1 MKRETIS
8 QALNGIDERYIDEAA
23 VFRPAA
29 LQNSPE
35 RSAGVK
41 TKRIITIALAAALI
55 LALGAAAYASDIFG
69 IKTMVKEPV
78 IPANI
83 QTEHTDISLSQ
94 PQAVEDSVDAAIREK
109 VDNSAKAWAEWN
121 EWRQA
126 NTIQEPEVFA
136 NYPEGASES
145 SLEENGDGSYTL
157 IFYTYETVYD
167 ENGEPSIESKQIE
180 LERRA
185 VTAEEYEQLRAFYEM
200 SGQKVPYGDYD
211 FNYDACSAEE
221 AEKLESIAA
230 SYGLNLRR
238 GSTSVYQDYGEN
250 PDFNTREELIE
261 KVNEICAGGK
271 SFFRTKPFGFD
282 KFYFYDEGS
291 FGISYAVEETLWQG
305 TTVYIYNS
313 PYSTLSSGDEVSGTL
328 LNDISTFTTRSHI
341 SPDGTE
347 LTVMQSGGEVYAY
360 VYLENSYLALHVHS
374 FDGLTEAEA
383 DAVLDMVD
391 YSTIG

>member
-29 LQNSPE
+29 RQNSPE

-41 TKRIITIALAAALI
+41 IKRIMTIALAAALI

-69 IKTMVKEPV
+69 LKTMVKDRE

-83 QTEHTDISLSQ
+83 QTEYTDISLSQ
-94 PQAVEDSVDAAIREK
+94 PQAVEDTVDAAIKEK
-109 VDNSAKAWAEWN
+109 VDNSARAWAEW
-121 EWRQA
+121 EDWK
-126 NTIQEPEVFA
+126 QENGYSFPDA
-136 NYPEGASES
+136 LKAPEGYVEIAIED
-145 SLEENGDGSYTL
+145 NGDGTYTDVFL
-157 IFYTYETVYD
+157 KVIDD
-167 ENGEPSIESKQIE
+167 EGNPIENPE
-180 LERRA
+180 EEERRLLS
-185 VTAEEYEQLRAFYEM
+185 AEDYENFMKYYAEQRM
-200 SGQKVPYGDYD
+200 PYGDYD

-250 PDFNTREELIE
+250 PDFNTREEIIE
-261 KVNEICAGGK
+261 KINGICAGGK

-313 PYSTLSSGDEVSGTL
+313 PYSTLSSGDEVSGAL

-341 SPDGTE
+341 TPDGTE

-374 FDGLTEAEA
+374 FDGLTDAEA

>member
-29 LQNSPE
+29 RQNSPE

-41 TKRIITIALAAALI
+41 IKRIMTIALAAALI

-69 IKTMVKEPV
+69 IKTMVKNSE

-83 QTEHTDISLSQ
+83 QTEYTDISLSQ
-94 PQAVEDSVDAAIREK
+94 PQAVEDTVDAAIKEK
-109 VDNSAKAWAEWN
+109 IDNSAKAWAEW
-121 EWRQA
+121 EDWK
-126 NTIQEPEVFA
+126 QENGYSFPDA
-136 NYPEGASES
+136 LKAPEGYVEIAIED
-145 SLEENGDGSYTL
+145 NGDGTYTDVFL
-157 IFYTYETVYD
+157 KVIDD
-167 ENGEPSIESKQIE
+167 EGNPIENPE
-180 LERRA
+180 EEERRLLS
-185 VTAEEYEQLRAFYEM
+185 AEDYENFMKYYAEQRM
-200 SGQKVPYGDYD
+200 PYGDYD

-250 PDFNTREELIE
+250 PDFNTREEIIE
-261 KVNEICAGGK
+261 KINGICAGGK

-313 PYSTLSSGDEVSGTL
+313 PYSTLSSGDEVSGAL

-341 SPDGTE
+341 TPDGTE

-374 FDGLTEAEA
+374 FDGLTDAEA

>member
-29 LQNSPE
+29 RQNSPE

-41 TKRIITIALAAALI
+41 IKRIMTIALAAALI

-69 IKTMVKEPV
+69 LKTMVKDRE

-83 QTEHTDISLSQ
+83 QTEYTDISLSQ
-94 PQAVEDSVDAAIREK
+94 PQAVEDTVDAAIKEK
-109 VDNSAKAWAEWN
+109 IDNSAKAWAEW
-121 EWRQA
+121 EDWK
-126 NTIQEPEVFA
+126 QENGYSFPDA
-136 NYPEGASES
+136 LKAPEGYVEIAIED
-145 SLEENGDGSYTL
+145 NGDGTYTDVFL
-157 IFYTYETVYD
+157 KVIDD
-167 ENGEPSIESKQIE
+167 EGNPIENPE
-180 LERRA
+180 EEERRLLS
-185 VTAEEYEQLRAFYEM
+185 AEDYENFMKYYAEQRM
-200 SGQKVPYGDYD
+200 PYGDYD

-250 PDFNTREELIE
+250 PDFNTREEIIE
-261 KVNEICAGGK
+261 KINGICAGGK

-313 PYSTLSSGDEVSGTL
+313 PYSTLSSGDEVSGAL

-341 SPDGTE
+341 TPDGTE

-374 FDGLTEAEA
+374 FDGLTDAEA

>member
-41 TKRIITIALAAALI
+41 IKRIITIALAAALI

-69 IKTMVKEPV
+69 IKTMVKNRE

-83 QTEHTDISLSQ
+83 QTEYTDISLSQ
-94 PQAVEDSVDAAIREK
+94 PQAVEDTVDAAIKEK
-109 VDNSAKAWAEWN
+109 VDNSARAWAEW
-121 EWRQA
+121 EDWK
-126 NTIQEPEVFA
+126 QENGYSFPDA
-136 NYPEGASES
+136 LKAPEGYVEIAIED
-145 SLEENGDGSYTL
+145 NGDGTYTDVFL
-157 IFYTYETVYD
+157 KVIDD
-167 ENGEPSIESKQIE
+167 EGNPIENPE
-180 LERRA
+180 EEERRLLS
-185 VTAEEYEQLRAFYEM
+185 AEDYENFMKYYAEQRM
-200 SGQKVPYGDYD
+200 PYGDYD

>member
-29 LQNSPE
+29 RQNSPE

-41 TKRIITIALAAALI
+41 IKRIMTIALAAALI

-69 IKTMVKEPV
+69 LKTMVKDRE

-83 QTEHTDISLSQ
+83 QTEYTDISLSQ
-94 PQAVEDSVDAAIREK
+94 PQAVEDTVDAAIKEK
-109 VDNSAKAWAEWN
+109 VDNSARAWAEW
-121 EWRQA
+121 EDWK
-126 NTIQEPEVFA
+126 QENGYSFPDA
-136 NYPEGASES
+136 LKAPEGYVEIAIED
-145 SLEENGDGSYTL
+145 NGDGTYTDVFL
-157 IFYTYETVYD
+157 KVIDD
-167 ENGEPSIESKQIE
+167 EGNPIENPE
-180 LERRA
+180 EEERRLLS
-185 VTAEEYEQLRAFYEM
+185 AEDYENFMKYYAEQRI
-200 SGQKVPYGDYD
+200 PYGDYD

-238 GSTSVYQDYGEN
+238 GITSVYQDYGEN
-250 PDFNTREELIE
+250 PDFNTREEIIE
-261 KVNEICAGGK
+261 KINGICAGGK

-313 PYSTLSSGDEVSGTL
+313 PYSTLSSGDEVSGAL

-341 SPDGTE
+341 TPDGTE

-374 FDGLTEAEA
+374 FDGLTDAEA

>member
-8 QALNGIDERYIDEAA
+8 RALNGIDERYIDEAA

-69 IKTMVKEPV
+69 IKTMVKNRE

-83 QTEHTDISLSQ
+83 QTEYTDISLSQ
-94 PQAVEDSVDAAIREK
+94 PQAVEDTVAAAVKEK
-109 VDNSAKAWAEWN
+109 VDNSAKAWAEW
-121 EWRQA
+121 EDWK
-126 NTIQEPEVFA
+126 QENGYSFPDA
-136 NYPEGASES
+136 LKAPEGYVEIAIED
-145 SLEENGDGSYTL
+145 NGDGTYTDVFL
-157 IFYTYETVYD
+157 KVIDD
-167 ENGEPSIESKQIE
+167 EGNPIENPE
-180 LERRA
+180 EEERRLLS
-185 VTAEEYEQLRAFYEM
+185 AEDYENFMKYYAEQRM
-200 SGQKVPYGDYD
+200 PYGDYD

-271 SFFRTKPFGFD
+271 SFFRTEPVGFD
-282 KFYFYDEGS
+282 KFYYYDEGS
-291 FGISYAVEETLWQG
+291 FGVSYAVEETLWQG

-360 VYLENSYLALHVHS
+360 VYLENSYLALYVHS

>member
-41 TKRIITIALAAALI
+41 IKRIMTIALAAALI
-55 LALGAAAYASDIFG
+55 LALGTAAYASDIFG
-69 IKTMVKEPV
+69 IKTMVKNRE

-83 QTEHTDISLSQ
+83 QTEYTDISLSQ
-94 PQAVEDSVDAAIREK
+94 PQAVEDTVDAAIKEK
-109 VDNSAKAWAEWN
+109 VDNSARAWAEW
-121 EWRQA
+121 EDWK
-126 NTIQEPEVFA
+126 QENGYSFPDA
-136 NYPEGASES
+136 LKAPEGYVEIAIED
-145 SLEENGDGSYTL
+145 NGDGTYTDVFL
-157 IFYTYETVYD
+157 KVIDD
-167 ENGEPSIESKQIE
+167 EGNPIENPKE
-180 LERRA
+180 EERRLLS
-185 VTAEEYEQLRAFYEM
+185 AEDYENFMKYYAEQRM
-200 SGQKVPYGDYD
+200 PYGDYD

-271 SFFRTKPFGFD
+271 SFFRTEPVGFD
-282 KFYFYDEGS
+282 KFYYYDEGS

-313 PYSTLSSGDEVSGTL
+313 PYSTLSSGDEVSGAL

-341 SPDGTE
+341 TPDGTE

-374 FDGLTEAEA
+374 FDGLTDAEA

>member
-29 LQNSPE
+29 RQNSPE

-41 TKRIITIALAAALI
+41 IKRIMTIALAAALI

-69 IKTMVKEPV
+69 LKTMVKDRE

-83 QTEHTDISLSQ
+83 QTEYTDISLSQ
-94 PQAVEDSVDAAIREK
+94 PQAVEDTVDAAIKEK
-109 VDNSAKAWAEWN
+109 VDNSARAWAEW
-121 EWRQA
+121 EDWK
-126 NTIQEPEVFA
+126 QENGYSFPDA
-136 NYPEGASES
+136 LKAPEGYVEIAIED
-145 SLEENGDGSYTL
+145 NGDGTYTDVFL
-157 IFYTYETVYD
+157 KVIDD
-167 ENGEPSIESKQIE
+167 EGNPIEYPE
-180 LERRA
+180 EEERRLLS
-185 VTAEEYEQLRAFYEM
+185 AEDYENFMKYYAEQRM
-200 SGQKVPYGDYD
+200 PYGDYD

-250 PDFNTREELIE
+250 PDFNTREEIIE
-261 KVNEICAGGK
+261 KINGICAGGK

-313 PYSTLSSGDEVSGTL
+313 PYSTLSSGDEVSGAL

-341 SPDGTE
+341 TPDGTE

-374 FDGLTEAEA
+374 FDGLTDAEA

>member
-29 LQNSPE
+29 RQNSPE

-41 TKRIITIALAAALI
+41 IKRIITIALAAALI

-109 VDNSAKAWAEWN
+109 VDNSAKAWAEW
-121 EWRQA
+121 EDWK
-126 NTIQEPEVFA
+126 QENGYSFPDA
-136 NYPEGASES
+136 LKAPEGYVEIAIED
-145 SLEENGDGSYTL
+145 NGDGTYTDVFL
-157 IFYTYETVYD
+157 KVIDD
-167 ENGEPSIESKQIE
+167 EGNPIENPE
-180 LERRA
+180 EEERRLLS
-185 VTAEEYEQLRAFYEM
+185 AEDYENFMKYYAEQ
-200 SGQKVPYGDYD
+200 QIPYGDYD

-271 SFFRTKPFGFD
+271 SFFRTEPVGFD